1 MSSSDWKP
9 ILIVASLVLLLT
21 YLWTQSRNPDFERRN
36 RLNEALRT
44 LEIRDAELMRDVL
57 LARAGLLPNY
67 DALTRTSQE
76 MIRLSRQ
83 LNVELRPDSWADT
96 QSLGAPADKLFNALQ
111 EKLLLIENFKSDNAL
126 LRNSVMY
133 FDRMGRTLR
142 GPAYPS
148 MTFET
153 ARLWQD
159 MFGFVESLEPILTQS
174 IQVDLQRLAKIRPM
188 TDQVQALIAHGHLI
202 VEVLP
207 KLDTLMRE
215 IIGTPTAARI
225 GTLQNALLVYG
236 QRVELRA
243 QRFRLLLYLTAVI
256 LAGYLFH
263 QFSRLRANT
272 QALLLAHD
280 SLQQEA
286 NERRQAEVLLRESEE
301 RLRAM
306 TESAHE
312 AIVSVDSKGNIVSWN
327 RGATAMF
334 GYPVGD
340 LLGTQLPDLL
350 SKHRQ
355 DQQALLFSDANTLA
369 GPVEMTGIRQDGSE
383 FPLEVS
389 LSNWAKGTER
399 YVTAIIRD
407 ISARK
412 RLEETAR
419 QQELKL
425 IQTSKMTALGTLVSC
440 VAHEINNPNQ
450 LIMMN
455 SGLIDDAWGDALER
469 LDDRFA
475 ETGEFTLG
483 GLPYSEMRQ
492 ALPVLVRDIYDG
504 AKRIE
509 RIVADLKDFARPPG
523 GETPVAFS
531 LNDAVQR
538 ALRLLAHV
546 IGRKTKHLSIDL
558 AEPLPTL
565 KGNPQQVEQIV
576 VNLLVNAL
584 EALPNQEH
592 GVSVATFAAATEHL
606 IALEIRDDG
615 IGIAPEHLESLCDP
629 FFTTKQA
636 SGGTGLGLA
645 ITASLVQ
652 THGGRLEF
660 FSELGKGTRVRVLFP
675 EG

>member
-1 MSSSDWKP
+1 MNSFDWKP

-36 RLNEALRT
+36 HLNESLRT

-76 MIRLSRQ
+76 MLRLTRQ
-83 LNVELRPDSWADT
+83 LNLELRSNSWSAT
-96 QSLGAPADKLFNALQ
+96 QSLAEPSDKLSSAVQ

-126 LRNSVMY
+126 LRNSIMY
-133 FDRMGRTLR
+133 FDRMGRTFHR
-142 GPAYPS
+142 PANPKA
-148 MTFET
+148 TLET

-159 MFGFVESLEPILTQS
+159 MFGFIESLEPILTQS
-174 IQVDLQRLAKIRPM
+174 IQVDLQRLANIRPM
-188 TDQVQALIAHGHLI
+188 TDQAQALIVHGHLI

-215 IIGTPTAARI
+215 IIGTPIAARI
-225 GTLQNALLVYG
+225 ETLQHALLDYG
-236 QRVELRA
+236 QRAEVRA

-272 QALLLAHD
+272 QALRLAHA
-280 SLQQEA
+280 SLQQES

-312 AIVSVDSKGNIVSWN
+312 AIVSVNSKGNIVSWN
-327 RGATAMF
+327 RGALAMF
-334 GYPVGD
+334 GNGAGD
-340 LLGTQLPDLL
+340 VLGTRLTDLL
-350 SKHRQ
+350 SKHYQ
-355 DQQALLFSDANTLA
+355 YQQALLYSDANNLA
-369 GPVEMTGIRQDGSE
+369 DPVEMTGIRQNGSE

-389 LSNWAKGTER
+389 LSNWAKGGER
-399 YVTAIIRD
+399 YMTAIIRD

-425 IQTSKMTALGTLVSC
+425 IQASKMTALGTLVSC

-450 LIMMN
+450 LILMN
-455 SGLIDDAWGDALER
+455 SGLLDDAWCDALER
-469 LDDRFA
+469 LDAHFT

-492 ALPVLVRDIYDG
+492 ALPVLVRDIHDG

-509 RIVADLKDFARPPG
+509 RIVADLKDFARPPS

-538 ALRLLAHV
+538 ALRLLAHF
-546 IGRKTKHLSIDL
+546 IGRKTKHLSVDL
-558 AEPLPTL
+558 AEPLPVL
-565 KGNPQQVEQIV
+565 QGNPQQVEQIV

-584 EALPNQEH
+584 EALPNQDH
-592 GVSVATFAAATEHL
+592 SVSIKTFAVTTEHL

-615 IGIAPEHLESLCDP
+615 VGIAPEHLQSLCDP

-652 THGGRLEF
+652 AHGGRLEF
-660 FSELGKGTRVRVLFP
+660 SSELGKGTCARVLFP
-675 EG
+675 GG

>member
-1 MSSSDWKP
+1 MSSFDWKP
-9 ILIVASLVLLLT
+9 SLIVASLLLLLT
-21 YLWTQSRNPDFERRN
+21 YLWTQSRAPDFERRN
-36 RLNEALRT
+36 RLHEALRT

-67 DALTRTSQE
+67 DALARTSQE
-76 MIRLSRQ
+76 MTRLARQ
-83 LNVELRPDSWADT
+83 LNLELRLDSWGAT
-96 QSLGAPADKLFNALQ
+96 QSLAEPSEKLFSAVQ

-133 FDRMGRTLR
+133 FDRMGRAFQITGNPKATL
-142 GPAYPS
+142 
-148 MTFET
+148 ET

-159 MFGFVESLEPILTQS
+159 MLAFIESLEPRLTQS
-174 IQVDLQRLAKIRPM
+174 IQVDLQRLANIRPM
-188 TDQVQALIAHGHLI
+188 SDQAQALIAHGSLI
-202 VEVLP
+202 VEVSP
-207 KLDTLMRE
+207 KLDTLMHE
-215 IIGTPTAARI
+215 IIGAPIAARI
-225 GTLQNALLVYG
+225 ETLQHALLDYG
-236 QRVELRA
+236 QRVEVRA

-256 LAGYLFH
+256 LAAYLFH

-272 QALLLAHD
+272 QALRLAYA
-280 SLQQEA
+280 SLQQET
-286 NERRQAEVLLRESEE
+286 NDRRQAEIWLRESEE
-301 RLRAM
+301 RLRAI

-312 AIVSVDSKGNIVSWN
+312 AIVSVDSNGSIVSWN

-334 GYPVGD
+334 GYPVD
-340 LLGTQLPDLL
+340 DALGRQFNDLL
-350 SKHRQ
+350 SNHHQ
-355 DQQALLFSDANTLA
+355 GQQALLFSDANIPA
-369 GPVEMTGIRQDGSE
+369 DAVEKTGIREDGSE
-383 FPLEVS
+383 FPLEAS
-389 LSNWAKGTER
+389 LSSWAKGAER
-399 YVTAIIRD
+399 YRTAIIRD

-455 SGLIDDAWGDALER
+455 SGLLDDAWGDALER
-469 LDDRFA
+469 LDEHFA
-475 ETGEFTLG
+475 ETGEFALG

-492 ALPVLVRDIYDG
+492 ALPVLVRDMHDG

-509 RIVADLKDFARPPG
+509 RIVADLKDFARPPS
-523 GETPVAFS
+523 GETSVAFS

-538 ALRLLAHV
+538 ALRLLAHF

-558 AEPLPTL
+558 AEPLPAL
-565 KGNPQQVEQIV
+565 QGNPQQVEQIV

-584 EALPNQEH
+584 EALPNQDH
-592 GVSVATFAAATEHL
+592 GVSVATFAAATEHM

-615 IGIAPEHLESLCDP
+615 VGIAPEHLESLCDP

-652 THGGRLEF
+652 AHGGRLGF
-660 FSELGKGTRVRVLFP
+660 SSELGQGTCARVLFP
-675 EG
+675 GG